1 MITFNNGKTLDTIG
15 VYGGTMQY
23 QSASRSTLE
32 IRCSTSATTFNELK
46 ELYTNPGAL
55 SELTISELQSRQKT
69 NEKGELIYLDA
80 TTGEDTLVAE
90 RNEPAMV
97 LEEVVQSTHLDYTL
111 PVELKLTT
119 INEQDVYCMKL
130 AQMSE
135 LEKAQAK
142 QADDIAT
149 NEAALI
155 ELAEI
160 IAGGIE

>member
-1 MITFNNGKTLDTIG
+1 MITFNNGKKLETVSIH
-15 VYGGTMQY
+15 GGTMQY

-32 IRCSTSATTFNELK
+32 IRCSTSVASFEELK
-46 ELYTNPGAL
+46 AVYTDPDAL
-55 SELTISELQSRQKT
+55 SEITISEFQSYQKT
-69 NEKGELIYLDA
+69 NENGELVYIDA
-80 TTGEDTLVAE
+80 ATGEDTIVAE
-90 RNEPAMV
+90 GNEPAMV
-97 LEEVVQSTHLDYTL
+97 LEEVIQSVHLDYTL

-119 INEQDVYCMKL
+119 INAQDVYCMKI

-160 IAGGIE
+160 IAGGNE